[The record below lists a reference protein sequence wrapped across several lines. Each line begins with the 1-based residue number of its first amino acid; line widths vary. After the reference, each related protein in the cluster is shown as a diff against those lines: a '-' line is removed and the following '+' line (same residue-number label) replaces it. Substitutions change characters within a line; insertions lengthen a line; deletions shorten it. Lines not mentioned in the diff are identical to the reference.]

1 MKLSNQSKVSMPP
14 GMTLIEVTVVIVVLL
29 TLIWVFYFSA
39 TGYIKASNRSAC
51 LANQANLQKA
61 VRGFQNL
68 NSLGEASTF
77 SWSSLDSQG
86 FITNPSSLYCPTS
99 SAKYLSATEGVIP
112 PLGTRAAP
120 CVDLDYADEHTADSL
135 AQY

>member
-1 MKLSNQSKVSMPP
+1 
-14 GMTLIEVTVVIVVLL
+14 MTLIEVTVVMVVLL

-39 TGYIKASNRSAC
+39 TAYIKASNRTAC

-68 NSLGEASTF
+68 NQLPETSTF
-77 SWSSLDSQG
+77 IWSALDSNG
-86 FITNPSSLYCPTS
+86 FITNPSSLYCPTNA
-99 SAKYLSATEGVIP
+99 AKYLSAADGVIP

-120 CVDLDYADEHTADSL
+120 CVDLDYAVEHTADSL